1 MAIEKCDYNGPLW
14 NNIGMC
20 FYGKGKLVAAISCL
34 KKASYQYPLD
44 GKVLFNLAI
53 AHRAMLQFASAY
65 HFISSA
71 VNLQNKNV
79 IFIMTTA
86 SKLLLAFSIS
96 YFNFCSDFD
105 GFGRFCEREKS
116 L

>member
-1 MAIEKCDYNGPLW
+1 MCFGFSIFRVAIEKCDYNGPLW

-53 AHRAMLQFASAY
+53 AHRSMLQYASAY

-71 VNLQNKNV
+71 VNLYNKNV
-79 IFIMTTA
+79 IFIMVIA
-86 SKLLLAFSIS
+86 S
-96 YFNFCSDFD
+96 
-105 GFGRFCEREKS
+105 E
-116 L
+116 